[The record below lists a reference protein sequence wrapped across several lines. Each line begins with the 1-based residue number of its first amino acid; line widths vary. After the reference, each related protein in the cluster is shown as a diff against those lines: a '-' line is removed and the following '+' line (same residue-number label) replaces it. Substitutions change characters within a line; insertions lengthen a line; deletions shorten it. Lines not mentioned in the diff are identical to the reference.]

1 MDACNAKMI
10 RSALGLSLLLLGGC
24 GNAPAAADIGS
35 AGAGGSG
42 GDSEVL
48 YPETLPY
55 ARSVESFTP
64 GEGAGFGESSLP
76 DVVLGPPRGMGERSG
91 SLHVLSLGVGGEIVL
106 GFGER
111 TIVDEPGPDFVVFEN
126 AFWPGG
132 VRSMVYAELG
142 EVSVSEDGETWLTF
156 PCDSEG
162 DGEGGFSG
170 CAGASPTLEFDP
182 LALVPL
188 DLANSGGDAF
198 DLADLELPSARFV
211 KIIDLGTLEPA
222 GTSSGFELDAVGLAH
237 KE

>member
-10 RSALGLSLLLLGGC
+10 RWALGLSLLLLGGC
-24 GNAPAAADIGS
+24 GNAPAAADIGA
-35 AGAGGSG
+35 AGAGGGG

-55 ARSVESFTP
+55 ARSVESFTR

-132 VRSMVYAELG
+132 VQSMVYAELG

-162 DGEGGFSG
+162 DGEGGFGG

-188 DLANSGGDAF
+188 DAAASGGDAF
-198 DLADLELPSARFV
+198 DLADLELASARFV

-222 GTSSGFELDAVGLAH
+222 GTSSGFDLDAVGLAH
-237 KE
+237 QQ

>member
-10 RSALGLSLLLLGGC
+10 RSALWLSLLLLGGC
-24 GNAPAAADIGS
+24 ATAPGPAHDGS

-111 TIVDEPGPDFVVFEN
+111 TILDEPGPDFVVFEN

-132 VRSMVYAELG
+132 VRNMVYAELG

-188 DLANSGGDAF
+188 DVIASGGDAF
-198 DLADLELPSARFV
+198 DLADLGVASARFV
-211 KIIDLGTLEPA
+211 KIIDLGTLEPG
-222 GTSSGFELDAVGLAH
+222 GTSSGFDLDAVGLAH
-237 KE
+237 QE